1 MKYLLLFLMLLACV
15 FHPTALCNEYSEAE
29 LLNAEKELAVTA
41 PESHE
46 MFSILFL
53 LSQRYRKTD
62 LNKSKEYYL
71 KLLSLSE
78 KRFGKNSKYS
88 VIFCLGLG
96 NISVEQKK
104 FLDAEKYYSQGSLL
118 AKNLDDIKSLTE
130 CQRRLFLMFIE
141 QNEHEKAIDAGKNL
155 IGTLKIQKQSTI
167 WAENA
172 LASVYLN
179 MRNTSAAR
187 PLLDNLISLKE
198 AYNDP
203 ECLSTILYNINVC
216 YKRIGNR
223 ELWRIKGRECINLMN
238 KYWSDSPQY
247 ALVFAD
253 FCNEFGV
260 FCWRFGYYKEA
271 EDIYLMAKK
280 QYTKHLPSDHRKI
293 EIIYQNL
300 GELYRDMNELEKA
313 EQHLLHALKL
323 QEDDSEDDHL
333 IEVLGCLGN
342 CYIEQNRYIEAEKY
356 LKRALDIAERIPDK
370 NDRLAKLYSSMASI
384 IFVVYQDFDNALKYE
399 QKGLQHNSSTNTI
412 GKGISLSNIG
422 YFYLMKGDYVSAEKY
437 LQQAINS
444 LIQGAG
450 QYHKSVG
457 NAEKLLASAYL
468 RQKSYSKARQHFLH
482 ALEIIQKN
490 YGNYSEDILKIY
502 EELYVVAVFMQDEN
516 GKNIYLKQ
524 IKLLDENIRKHRNDV
539 FINVYDSIGTRTLL
553 KKDIDKAI
561 TDSNKLIWQ
570 HLTAGDFSLLLP
582 VLNNLSRIAL
592 CNVTTSEKVFI
603 MLQQLLDNLEH
614 LPQQDV
620 VHEFYR
626 VLLESDLFV
635 NHKHKQRKII
645 SKISD
650 SCQRS
655 RNVFMYILLA
665 QAEFISGNDA
675 DALLILDKLIQ
686 KEHDPENK
694 KRLQQVYCSMLFKYN
709 NENCISAFEK
719 YLAIYHPLN
728 HPPQTEDDFIFVAES
743 VIQKG
748 LFKLLNQDNATD
760 LNDMISINPKCRDA
774 ISFEA
779 AQILSNISPQYLSIN
794 SSHLRLSRYIANTE
808 IKKFS
813 PIFRQSYS
821 FILSLANESAEAK
834 RWSSEE
840 TQPIATILN
849 AITLSN
855 QTSICD
861 DMLNNLLKRLDKTNL
876 SPFEINGLKYSE
888 LDMKYLWHI
897 ARAMVFCKQKKY
909 SMLDSELTYLETI
922 KDQVSTDIK
931 SSVIFYYN
939 TLWAE
944 SKFAH
949 KKYTEAIIYWKN
961 ACEYLGQ
968 RGGSSPVLEMRLGD
982 AFCGQHNYQTA
993 LSHYRLAYE
1002 KFSEYH
1008 DRQGRKLA
1016 NFRMA
1021 LVLYKRGQF
1030 EEAKKILRSQG
1041 TKVAFSPSANMSPED
1056 ELLSLIDFCIKKDS
1070 RKITR
1075 KQKQDF
1081 FQNWYKQLAYFKSP
1095 IAAECY
1101 LQAAFFRE
1109 QNIDEQMPQYTDL
1122 EKYFDLIQAAGM
1134 SMLND
1139 GFIVLDRRNE
1149 TYLQEMFLLALS
1161 KGGSPVKF
1169 DYWNK
1174 IFSTNKVRR
1183 TSFIGTSTTMDNDNL
1198 PDITIL
1204 EIITK
1209 YQEAK
1214 QILAREEK
1222 KSISMRDDRLI
1233 LWASEECRKLMRLF
1247 EQNKKHLSK
1256 EKYNRL
1262 YAILIDDSLVIQ
1274 PDTLTQLGTI
1284 LPEDTLCIQFVL
1296 SGDSIFVYMVGK
1308 QIPPILKVIELTAYD
1323 LSNKKFM
1330 TLLLKTRNMLQS
1342 PESANSLAAKRSLQ
1356 HLYDVIFRE
1365 IDIAISKNKIT
1376 KILVSST
1383 GELRYIPFGVLF
1395 DGKKYLV
1402 EKFQISNVTGVDL
1415 IRLAKNPA
1423 SPQIENINTVI
1434 FANPTQDSVQDALPQ
1449 AENEAKYIA
1458 SIFPKTTIYA
1468 NQNANLKILENMLGQ
1483 VNILHLA
1490 THAVLDSSQPNHSYI
1505 LFANG
1510 EKWYYC
1516 DMLSFN
1522 VSNLDLITLSACSTA
1537 MKKSSNGDEIEGM
1550 AFQLLKTSPSGS
1562 ILASFWNV
1570 DDAATA
1576 ELMKIF
1582 YSEIGESIKKNQ
1594 IMNKGA
1600 ALRSAQLKLLKN
1612 PATASPYYWAAF
1624 TLFGDFR

>member
-15 FHPTALCNEYSEAE
+15 FHSTALCNEYSEAE

-41 PESHE
+41 PESDE
-46 MFSILFL
+46 MFSILSL

-88 VIFCLGLG
+88 VIFCLRLG
-96 NISVEQKK
+96 NISVEQKN

-141 QNEHEKAIDAGKNL
+141 QNEHEKAIEAGKNL
-155 IGTLKIQKQSTI
+155 IKTLKEQKQSSI

-172 LASVYLN
+172 LASTYLDIK
-179 MRNTSAAR
+179 NTAAAK
-187 PLLDNLISLKE
+187 PILDALISQKE
-198 AYNDP
+198 SYDDP
-203 ECLSTILYNINVC
+203 ECISAILYNVNAC
-216 YKRIGNR
+216 YEMIGDR
-223 ELWRIKGRECINLMN
+223 ELWKKMGHECINFLN
-238 KYWSDSPQY
+238 KHWNNSPQY

-260 FCWRFGYYKEA
+260 FCWRFGYYKDA
-271 EDIYLMAKK
+271 EETYLLAQK
-280 QYTKHLPSDHRKI
+280 QYTKILPSSHRKI
-293 EIIYQNL
+293 NIIYQNL
-300 GELYRDMNELEKA
+300 GELYRYMNEYEKA

-323 QEDDSEDDHL
+323 LEGDPEDDRL

-342 CYIEQNRYIEAEKY
+342 CCLEQEKYTDAEKY
-356 LKRALDIAERIPDK
+356 LKKALDIAKRIPDR
-370 NDRLAKLYSSMASI
+370 NDRLANLYSSMTQI
-384 IFVVYQDFDNALKYE
+384 CIVVYRDFDKALEYA
-399 QKGLQHNSSTNTI
+399 QKELHHSSATNTF
-412 GKGISLSNIG
+412 GKGIALSNIG
-422 YFYLMKGDYVSAEKY
+422 SLYFMKGDYVSAEKH
-437 LQQAINS
+437 LQKAISS
-444 LIQGAG
+444 LTLGAG
-450 QYHKSVG
+450 KYHKSVG
-457 NAEKLLASAYL
+457 TAEELLAAVYL
-468 RQKSYSKARQHFLH
+468 RQKSYSNARQHYLN
-482 ALEIIQKN
+482 ALEINQKN
-490 YGNYSEDILKIY
+490 HGNFSENILKIY
-502 EELYVVAVFMQDEN
+502 EELYTIAVLTHDKN
-516 GKNIYLKQ
+516 GKNVYLKK
-524 IKLLDENIRKHRNDV
+524 IELLDRNIRRHRNDV
-539 FINVYDSIGTRTLL
+539 FISVYDSIGTQTLL
-553 KKDIDKAI
+553 KKDVDKAI

-592 CNVTTSEKVFI
+592 YNATASEKVFA
-603 MLQQLLDNLEH
+603 MLYQLLDNLEH
-614 LPQQDV
+614 RSQQDI
-620 VHEFYR
+620 VHDFYK
-626 VLLESDLFV
+626 VLLASDLFV
-635 NHKHKQRKII
+635 KHKQKQRKII

-650 SCQRS
+650 LCQKHH
-655 RNVFMYILLA
+655 NVFMYILLA

-675 DALLILDKLIQ
+675 DALLILDNLIQ
-686 KEHDPENK
+686 KEHDPKNK
-694 KRLQQVYCSMLFKYN
+694 KNLQQVYCSMLFRYS

-719 YLAIYHPLN
+719 YLATYHN
-728 HPPQTEDDFIFVAES
+728 PQTEDDFIFMLKLD
-743 VIQKG
+743 IQKG
-748 LFKLLNQDNATD
+748 LFKLLNQDDATD
-760 LNDMISINPKCRDA
+760 LNIMISKSPKFREV

-779 AQILSNISPQYLSIN
+779 AQILSNISPQHLSTN

-808 IKKFS
+808 IKNFS

-834 RWSSEE
+834 RWSAEE

-849 AITLSN
+849 AIALAN
-855 QTSICD
+855 QMSISD

-876 SPFEINGLKYSE
+876 SSFEINGLKYSVS
-888 LDMKYLWHI
+888 DMKYLCHV
-897 ARAMVFCKQKKY
+897 ARGMIFYKQKNY
-909 SMLDSELTYLETI
+909 SMLDSELTSLETI
-922 KDQVSTDIK
+922 KDQVSADIR

-949 KKYTEAIIYWKN
+949 KKYTEAVTYWEN
-961 ACEYLGQ
+961 ACEYLSQ
-968 RGGSSPVLEMRLGD
+968 RGGIFPVLEMRLGD

-1002 KFSEYH
+1002 KFSEYN
-1008 DRQGRKLA
+1008 DKQGRKQA
-1016 NFRMA
+1016 KFRMA
-1021 LVLYKRGQF
+1021 LVLYKQGQF
-1030 EEAKKILRSQG
+1030 EEARKILRSQSIK
-1041 TKVAFSPSANMSPED
+1041 TAISPMANMSPED

-1075 KQKQDF
+1075 KQKLDF
-1081 FQNWYKQLAYFKSP
+1081 FQKWYKQLSHFKSP

-1101 LQAAFFRE
+1101 LQAAFFQER
-1109 QNIDEQMPQYTDL
+1109 NFDEQMHQYTDL
-1122 EKYFDLIQAAGM
+1122 EKYFDLVLSAGT

-1139 GFIVLDRRNE
+1139 GYIVLDRNNE
-1149 TYLQEMFLLALS
+1149 ICLQEMFLLALS
-1161 KGGSPVKF
+1161 KSGSPVKF

-1183 TSFIGTSTTMDNDNL
+1183 TSFIGTSTTMNNNNL

-1214 QILAREEK
+1214 QILSREEK

-1233 LWASEECRKLMRLF
+1233 LWASEECRKLMQLF
-1247 EQNKKHLSK
+1247 EQSKKHLSK
-1256 EKYNRL
+1256 ETYNRL
-1262 YAILIDDSLVIQ
+1262 YSILIDDSLVIQ

-1296 SGDSIFVYMVGK
+1296 SGNSIFMYMVGK
-1308 QIPPILKVIELTAYD
+1308 HIPPILKTIELHEYD
-1323 LSNKKFM
+1323 LSTNKFKA
-1330 TLLLKTRNMLQS
+1330 LLVKIRNMLKS
-1342 PESANSLAAKRSLQ
+1342 PASANSPIAKRNLQ
-1356 HLYDVIFRE
+1356 HLYNVIFRE
-1365 IDIAISKNKIT
+1365 IDVAISKNKIN
-1376 KILVSST
+1376 KILVNST
-1383 GELRYIPFGVLF
+1383 GELRYIPFGALF
-1395 DGKKYLV
+1395 DGEKYLV

-1415 IRLAKNPA
+1415 IRLAKNPTQ
-1423 SPQIENINTVI
+1423 SQIENINTVI
-1434 FANPTQDSVQDALPQ
+1434 FANPTQESAHDDLPDLPQ
-1449 AENEAKYIA
+1449 SENEAKYIA

-1468 NQNANLKILENMLGQ
+1468 NQNANLRMLERMLGQ

-1490 THAVLDSSQPNHSYI
+1490 THAVLDSSKPDHSYI

-1510 EKWYYC
+1510 EKWYYYN
-1516 DMLSFN
+1516 MLSFN

-1537 MKKSSNGDEIEGM
+1537 MKPSNGDEIEGM
-1550 AFQLLKTSPSGS
+1550 AYQLLKTSPSGS

-1570 DDAATA
+1570 DDTATA
-1576 ELMKIF
+1576 ELMKVF
-1582 YSEIGESIKKNQ
+1582 YSELGESIKKNQ
-1594 IMNKGA
+1594 TMNRGA
-1600 ALRSAQLKLLKN
+1600 ALRNAQLKLLKN